1 MEEDYIG
8 EFYSQNKA
16 KLMNYV
22 TRVTGNKDL
31 SEDIVQNV
39 FLRIISSG
47 RLINEAT
54 LSSLAF
60 TIASN
65 MSFDYLRHKKVK
77 HHYAKTVDKNDVF
90 SIDTQSFYNAHEIME
105 ILEKGI
111 ATLTERNQII
121 YMMNLFEGSGQTEI
135 ALKLDMKVKSVADR
149 LFVARRI
156 IREYMEKKYVN
167 MEKLIE
173 YI

>member
-65 MSFDYLRHKKVK
+65 KKVK

-121 YMMNLFEGSGQTEI
+121 YMMNLYF
-135 ALKLDMKVKSVADR
+135 
-149 LFVARRI
+149 
-156 IREYMEKKYVN
+156 
-167 MEKLIE
+167 
-173 YI
+173 